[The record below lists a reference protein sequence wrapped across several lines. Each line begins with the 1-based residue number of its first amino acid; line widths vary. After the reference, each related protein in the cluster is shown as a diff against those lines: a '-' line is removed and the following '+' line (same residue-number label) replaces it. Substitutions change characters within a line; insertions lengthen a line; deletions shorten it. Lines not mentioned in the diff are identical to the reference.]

1 MDSTSNLYQP
11 QRQSP
16 KAVILILL
24 KYIRIIVRQMWPILL
39 IVLINPTSGKGII
52 ITIIALGI
60 AFISLI
66 YSGKLSS
73 MSLLTVYNLSTSSV
87 TWSTSS

>member
-1 MDSTSNLYQP
+1 MEEISNLHHP

-24 KYIRIIVRQMWPILL
+24 KYMRIIVRQMWPILL

-52 ITIIALGI
+52 ITSIALGI
-60 AFISLI
+60 ALICSLPLPGGHEKI
-66 YSGKLSS
+66 KRPSP
-73 MSLLTVYNLSTSSV
+73 
-87 TWSTSS
+87 

>member
-66 YSGKLSS
+66 YSL
-73 MSLLTVYNLSTSSV
+73 VA
-87 TWSTSS
+87 